1 LFEWMYVSEKPEY
14 GTRDEL
20 VANLQLWRKAKAGT
34 GLEEGLP
41 AGRVGRQSAA
51 MEEGRGGYLPGTGLE
66 EGRRHYYR

>member
-1 LFEWMYVSEKPEY
+1 VSEKPEY

-51 MEEGRGGYLPGTGLE
+51 MEEDRGGYLPGTGLE